1 MRKTGRPKLAG
12 AAQVE
17 GGNPKEGY
25 GPPKTA
31 QANGRFGVEF
41 PVGSCREALGLLAI
55 ARGVVGPGEIRHNG
69 GPGLRIS
76 FLSPHPESTHEST
89 CRRKRKTAAAPARA
103 WAWAPAEE
111 APAAR
116 AAELPRALP

>member
-69 GPGLRIS
+69 GPGLRII
-76 FLSPHPESTHEST
+76 FHVQAQRVRLVGVYA
-89 CRRKRKTAAAPARA
+89 RLVLVGKRP
-103 WAWAPAEE
+103 
-111 APAAR
+111 
-116 AAELPRALP
+116 L